1 MDKQNPCC
9 CKFSQLALDNLLD
22 LIPLIS
28 AQIVVFVDVSIPT
41 SLTINVA
48 DAVAIGIMVA
58 FFCTADNV
66 MSFYTVIVVIYAS
79 VDDTS
84 FIIVSNVAVLPLT
97 VCLLNL
103 ISFDWRSCNNTSYC
117 IHYIHSG

>member
-1 MDKQNPCC
+1 MN
-9 CKFSQLALDNLLD
+9 NLLD
-22 LIPLIS
+22 FIPLVS
-28 AQIVVFVDVSIPT
+28 AQIVVFVNVSIPT

-97 VCLLNL
+97 V
-103 ISFDWRSCNNTSYC
+103 
-117 IHYIHSG
+117 